1 MRTYK
6 ANMIPG
12 GTTPV
17 INVSQYD
24 NDYAVTVTLIEGAE
38 IYTPPVGATIRV
50 EGTKPDGNGFEYP
63 CTYQG
68 NVVTMP
74 IYTQMTVVSGRFPI
88 ELVVYQSGLRVGS
101 CNIIFAV
108 EKAPLGEDTDI
119 SETVIPDIIAGA
131 QAQADAAAASA
142 TTASSAETNAVSA
155 RDAAIEAAQAAAQSA
170 ASLTVDTELSSTS
183 TNPVQNKV
191 IDATVT
197 ELKNDFE
204 NIGYTEDVSA
214 NLLNPSELEA
224 GRITSSSS
232 DVLHTGTYDTDY
244 RTTGFM
250 PVDGGEKYAFYVTTT
265 IGDIVNCNVANI
277 WAYDESK
284 AGLSYLGNMKYN
296 ASGTTYIT
304 APANAKFIRAS
315 LATSTFT
322 NFAFVQFSKTE
333 GTAPSELVQY
343 QNDIYLNGYVR
354 TAELEAT
361 NAEVNEIKTV
371 IDDNFMDVYEPI
383 TGGTTADNKYI
394 NASGVVTD
402 ISSAYNTTT
411 ISANAGDKFKITAKA
426 YQHAYY
432 YGFFDSADTLIEG
445 LKSTQ
450 SGTTEIN
457 DVAVVAPANTAYL
470 VAVGYA
476 TYATIKGVTGQ
487 VVNSAVPW
495 TGKKWV
501 CVGDSLTERNATTTK
516 DYYDYISEASGI
528 TPYIMGVGGTGYVRG
543 YDVTKAFYQR
553 ISAVPTDADFVTIF
567 GSGNDLNIEAM
578 AKFSGKTWSE
588 ALGTYTDTGTDTIC
602 GCVNTCLDNYFA
614 VMITAPIGIIAP
626 SPLRPYP
633 TTTPN
638 NRMSDYVSA
647 LKQIAEYRG
656 VPFLDLYHC
665 SNLRPE
671 NAANR
676 AACYYVGDL
685 DGNGDGVHPN
695 ALGHQIIASKIYQFV
710 KNLLID

>member
-1 MRTYK
+1 LK
-6 ANMIPG
+6 FWLDPASI
-12 GTTPV
+12 
-17 INVSQYD
+17 
-24 NDYAVTVTLIEGAE
+24 AE
-38 IYTPPVGATIRV
+38 IVAHIQTYLVNNPINSTTEIETIIHDYLIAHPEIIGGVRSI
-50 EGTKPDGNGFEYP
+50 NGETGEVILTADNISGGENVTIKDVLDSLQDQIDDIVASIP
-63 CTYQG
+63 SDYQQL
-68 NVVTMP
+68 
-74 IYTQMTVVSGRFPI
+74 IDDVSD
-88 ELVVYQSGLRVGS
+88 L
-101 CNIIFAV
+101 
-108 EKAPLGEDTDI
+108 K
-119 SETVIPDIIAGA
+119 
-131 QAQADAAAASA
+131 SA
-142 TTASSAETNAVSA
+142 F
-155 RDAAIEAAQAAAQSA
+155 Q
-170 ASLTVDTELSSTS
+170 
-183 TNPVQNKV
+183 
-191 IDATVT
+191 
-197 ELKNDFE
+197 
-204 NIGYTEDVSA
+204 NIGYTEGVSA

-232 DVLHTGTYDTDY
+232 AVLHTGTYDTDY

-250 PVDGGEKYAFYVTTT
+250 PVEGGKKYGFYVKTTL
-265 IGDIVNCNVANI
+265 GDIVNCAVANI
-277 WAYDESK
+277 WAYNESK
-284 AGLSYLGNMKYN
+284 AGLSYLGNISYN
-296 ASGTTYIT
+296 ASGITYIT
-304 APANAKFIRAS
+304 APANAKYVRAS
-315 LATSTFT
+315 LVTGTFT
-322 NFAFVQFSKTE
+322 NFAFVQFSETE

-343 QNDIYLNGYVR
+343 QKDIYLNGYVQ

-361 NAEVNEIKTV
+361 NAEVDEIKTV
-371 IDDNFMDVYEPI
+371 IDDNFTDVYEPI

-394 NASGVVTD
+394 KASGVVDD

-411 ISANAGDKFKITAKA
+411 ISASAGDKFKVTAKA
-426 YQHAYY
+426 YLNAYY
-432 YGFFDSADTLIEG
+432 YGFFDSTDTLIEG

-457 DVAVVAPANTAYL
+457 DVAIVAPANTAYL
-470 VAVGYA
+470 VVVGYA

-516 DYYDYISEASGI
+516 NYYDYISEASGI

-578 AKFSGKTWSE
+578 AKFNGKTWSE

-602 GCVNTCLDNYFA
+602 GCVNTCLDNYFS
-614 VMITAPIGIIAP
+614 VMVTAPIGIIAP
-626 SPLRPYP
+626 SPWRPYP

-656 VPFLDLYHC
+656 VPFLDLYHHA
-665 SNLRPE
+665 NLRPK

-676 AACYYVGDL
+676 AACYYDGDL

-695 ALGHQIIASKIYQFV
+695 ALGHQIIASKIYEFV
-710 KNLLID
+710 KTLLLN

>member
-1 MRTYK
+1 MATREIVV
-6 ANMIPG
+6 NMVPG
-12 GTTPV
+12 GVTPV
-17 INVSQYD
+17 IHVSQYD
-24 NDYAVTVTLIEGAE
+24 DGYGITANLIENSGT
-38 IYTPPVGATIRV
+38 YTVPVGATVSI
-50 EGTKPDGNGFEYP
+50 EGTKPDGHGYAYL
-63 CTYQG
+63 CTYQD
-68 NVVTMP
+68 NAVVIP
-74 IYTQMTVVSGRFPI
+74 VNTQMTAVKGKHPC
-88 ELVVYQSGLRVGS
+88 ELVVRKEGLRVGS
-101 CNIIFAV
+101 KNMIMAV
-108 EKAPLGEDTDI
+108 EVAGLGEDTII
-119 SETVIPDIIAGA
+119 SDTELPAIIALA
-131 QAQADAAAASA
+131 QEQEEAAASSATAAASSATEAAASA
-142 TTASSAETNAVSA
+142 TQAASSAAS
-155 RDAAIEAAQAAAQSA
+155 AAASA
-170 ASLTVDTELSSTS
+170 ETAEQVLASIPADYTALDGE
-183 TNPVQNKV
+183 
-191 IDATVT
+191 VT

-204 NIGYTEDVSA
+204 NIGYTEEVSA

-224 GRITSSSS
+224 GRITSSSPV
-232 DVLHTGTYDTDY
+232 VLHTGTYDTDY

-250 PVDGGEKYAFYVTTT
+250 SVDGGEKYAFYVKTTL
-265 IGDIVNCNVANI
+265 GDIVNCAVANI

-284 AGLSYLGNMKYN
+284 AGLSYLGNISYN

-304 APANAKFIRAS
+304 VPENAKYIRAS
-315 LATSTFT
+315 LVTSTFT
-322 NFAFVQFSKTE
+322 NFAFVQFSKTD

-343 QNDIYLNGYVR
+343 QKDIYLNGYVR

-361 NAEVNEIKTV
+361 NSEVNEIKTV
-371 IDDNFMDVYEPI
+371 IDNNFTDVYEPI
-383 TGGTTADNKYI
+383 TGGITANNKYI
-394 NASGVVTD
+394 NASGVVSD
-402 ISSAYNTTT
+402 NSSAYNTTT

-426 YQHAYY
+426 YLNAYY
-432 YGFFDSADTLIEG
+432 YGFFDSTDTLIEG

-501 CVGDSLTERNATTTK
+501 CVGDSLTDRNVTTTK
-516 DYYDYISEASGI
+516 NYYDYISEASGI

-578 AKFSGKTWSE
+578 DKFGGKSWAE

-614 VMITAPIGIIAP
+614 VMVTAPIGIIAP
-626 SPLRPYP
+626 SPWRPYP

-638 NRMSDYVSA
+638 NRMSDYVTA

-676 AACYYVGDL
+676 AACYYDGEL